1 MSFCKFS
8 IVLKY
13 INENA
18 AFPLEIVFNQK
29 MEKQCNRYIHTYIH
43 NTEDSNQSFS
53 IFLNREWSLDSA
65 VQIAIFL
72 ILSNNEPASEN

>member
-29 MEKQCNRYIHTYIH
+29 MDKKWKNSAIDTYIHSMYIHT
-43 NTEDSNQSFS
+43 
-53 IFLNREWSLDSA
+53 
-65 VQIAIFL
+65 
-72 ILSNNEPASEN
+72 

>member
-29 MEKQCNRYIHTYIH
+29 MGKKWKNSAIDTYIDIHSMYIHT
-43 NTEDSNQSFS
+43 
-53 IFLNREWSLDSA
+53 
-65 VQIAIFL
+65 
-72 ILSNNEPASEN
+72 

>member
-29 MEKQCNRYIHTYIH
+29 YRQKMEKQCNRYIHTILKSKFF
-43 NTEDSNQSFS
+43 NFSLTQSRLEILLSKLPF
-53 IFLNREWSLDSA
+53 
-65 VQIAIFL
+65 VL
-72 ILSNNEPASEN
+72 ILPNNEPASEN

>member
-29 MEKQCNRYIHTYIH
+29 MEKQCNRYIHTYIILKTQIKVFQFFL
-43 NTEDSNQSFS
+43 TESG
-53 IFLNREWSLDSA
+53 L
-65 VQIAIFL
+65 
-72 ILSNNEPASEN
+72 

>member
-29 MEKQCNRYIHTYIH
+29 MEKQCNRYIHTILKSKFF
-43 NTEDSNQSFS
+43 NFSLTQSRLEILLSKLSF
-53 IFLNREWSLDSA
+53 
-65 VQIAIFL
+65 VL
-72 ILSNNEPASEN
+72 ILPNNEPASEN

>member
-29 MEKQCNRYIHTYIH
+29 YGQKMEKQCNRYIHTYKTQI
-43 NTEDSNQSFS
+43 Q
-53 IFLNREWSLDSA
+53 IFQFFFKREWSKNSA
-65 VQIAIFL
+65 VQIAFY
-72 ILSNNEPASEN
+72 SNFTKQ

>member
-29 MEKQCNRYIHTYIH
+29 YRQKMEKQCNRYIHTYIILKIQIKVFQFFL
-43 NTEDSNQSFS
+43 TESG
-53 IFLNREWSLDSA
+53 L
-65 VQIAIFL
+65 
-72 ILSNNEPASEN
+72 

>member
-29 MEKQCNRYIHTYIH
+29 MGIKWKNSAIDTYIDIQIKVFQFFL
-43 NTEDSNQSFS
+43 TESG
-53 IFLNREWSLDSA
+53 L
-65 VQIAIFL
+65 
-72 ILSNNEPASEN
+72 